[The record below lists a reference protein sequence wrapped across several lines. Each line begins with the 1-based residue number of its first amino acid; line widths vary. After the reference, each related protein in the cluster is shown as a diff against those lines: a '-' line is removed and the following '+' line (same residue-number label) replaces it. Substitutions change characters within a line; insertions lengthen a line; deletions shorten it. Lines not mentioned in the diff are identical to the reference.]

1 MWLLF
6 RINKNEETKGI
17 PNFWLT
23 IFKNVQMLSEMVQ
36 EHDEPIL
43 KHLFDIKVILL
54 ESNPMVSCV
63 LILEE
68 VMFLKGTVSFVLSH
82 LHDSVTESSSSKIL
96 VTTLWLHDYMGFL
109 AACLRFSR

>member
-1 MWLLF
+1 MSF

-43 KHLFDIKVILL
+43 KHLFDIKVIFL
-54 ESNPMVSCV
+54 ESNPMVSSGH
-63 LILEE
+63 ILQRYA
-68 VMFLKGTVSFVLSH
+68 FTY
-82 LHDSVTESSSSKIL
+82 T
-96 VTTLWLHDYMGFL
+96 
-109 AACLRFSR
+109 AACMMP